1 MINITIVLNANVL
14 INAWNVHGLLCI
26 PVCTRS
32 AICSSDIVTDLSLL
46 RNALPEDGKQPP
58 EGFLVVVV
66 VVVTLTVLAETT
78 KRLCKTMK

>member
-1 MINITIVLNANVL
+1 MHHINVL
-14 INAWNVHGLLCI
+14 RNACNVHGLLFI

-32 AICSSDIVTDLSLL
+32 SICSSDIVTDLPLL
-46 RNALPEDGKQPP
+46 RNHLPEDGKQPPP

-78 KRLCKTMK
+78 KKLCKTMK